1 MTKTPI
7 RSVLL
12 ETRTYRDSAG
22 NPNTGA
28 LLCLNG
34 RLVAAFALHYG
45 APAITEEYH
54 AAPYLEAVGVL
65 SENDRH
71 RALGNRIRALGAD
84 YYLTEAVMKR
94 RDCFRHSH
102 ALEAS
107 ELWSE
112 LEHEAARFARI
123 YGEISEGPAK
133 DLNSGGVKI
142 GRV

>member
-1 MTKTPI
+1 MNTLTI

-12 ETRTYRDSAG
+12 ETRTYRDTAG
-22 NPNTGA
+22 QANTSG

-65 SENDRH
+65 PETDRH
-71 RALGNRIRALGAD
+71 RSLGNRVRALGAD

-107 ELWSE
+107 ELWTE
-112 LEHEAARFARI
+112 LEHQAARFARI
-123 YGEISEGPAK
+123 YGEILQGPAR
-133 DLNSGGVKI
+133 DPNFGGRQNAGI
-142 GRV
+142 